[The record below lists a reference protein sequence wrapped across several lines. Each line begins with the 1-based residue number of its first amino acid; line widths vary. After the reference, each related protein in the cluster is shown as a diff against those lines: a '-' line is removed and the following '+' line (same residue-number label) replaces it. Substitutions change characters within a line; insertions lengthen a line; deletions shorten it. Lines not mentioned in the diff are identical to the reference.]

1 MYYTKIIFLF
11 LTIFINLNL
20 CSKNN
25 KNIRMTNLDEII
37 IIHNNFYNFI
47 EKEEIDNLQIK
58 LPNDFEDNDIF
69 EINLKIISGDAHM
82 IIKNKTLNNK
92 NLDFILSSKKNQE
105 IFKIK
110 LYKDIKN
117 LKLKINIKANLKSY
131 YLLTYRLIKN
141 EIEGKFLKENAN
153 EIKNIN
159 YDFQNIVE
167 NKSFN
172 NSIMIFKSS
181 SISGD
186 GVIIIIIII
195 VIVIVL
201 IISLIIYLKIRGEKE
216 KLLNQI
222 KHLSLRKSGAGDKE
236 EPLVTDDA
244 INSLQ

>member
-1 MYYTKIIFLF
+1 
-11 LTIFINLNL
+11 
-20 CSKNN
+20 
-25 KNIRMTNLDEII
+25 MTNLDEII

-153 EIKNIN
+153 
-159 YDFQNIVE
+159 
-167 NKSFN
+167 
-172 NSIMIFKSS
+172 
-181 SISGD
+181 
-186 GVIIIIIII
+186 
-195 VIVIVL
+195 
-201 IISLIIYLKIRGEKE
+201 
-216 KLLNQI
+216 
-222 KHLSLRKSGAGDKE
+222 
-236 EPLVTDDA
+236 
-244 INSLQ
+244 